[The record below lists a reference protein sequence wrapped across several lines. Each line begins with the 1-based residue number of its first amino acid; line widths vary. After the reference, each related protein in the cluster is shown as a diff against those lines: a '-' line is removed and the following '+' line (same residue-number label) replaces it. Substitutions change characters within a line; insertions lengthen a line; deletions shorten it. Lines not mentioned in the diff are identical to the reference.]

1 MLFQDSGSNL
11 HLNLTLLG
19 AAGTITGQVGEE
31 AVLVRLPPHRPANSS
46 HTLRLGAR
54 SPCAGGEVRV
64 SLRPLTSLG
73 EAGTVTK
80 TLPCVTM
87 NMRSGFTF
95 HIDRIKSSD
104 EQCYRTFRSASDIR
118 HDSATSDLASRDCG
132 LACPASWLYWLDPG
146 HWLDTVWPQTR
157 VLILATIIL
166 GAVIIISVIIRTCCC
181 VAKLCSKK
189 RKLDKSTLKILLENS

>member
-19 AAGTITGQVGEE
+19 AAGTITGQVGEQ

-64 SLRPLTSLG
+64 SLRPLSSLS
-73 EAGTVTK
+73 EAGNITK

-87 NMRSGFTF
+87 NMRYRPHIYWIKYFIKHTTFQNLSVSGHKT
-95 HIDRIKSSD
+95 RL
-104 EQCYRTFRSASDIR
+104 RS
-118 HDSATSDLASRDCG
+118 L
-132 LACPASWLYWLDPG
+132 
-146 HWLDTVWPQTR
+146 
-157 VLILATIIL
+157 
-166 GAVIIISVIIRTCCC
+166 
-181 VAKLCSKK
+181 
-189 RKLDKSTLKILLENS
+189 